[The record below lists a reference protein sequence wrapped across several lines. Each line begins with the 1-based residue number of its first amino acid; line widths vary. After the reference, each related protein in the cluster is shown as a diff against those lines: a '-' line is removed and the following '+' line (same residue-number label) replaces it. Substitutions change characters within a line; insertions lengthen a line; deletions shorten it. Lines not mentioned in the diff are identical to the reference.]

1 MESTTQQPALAVTA
15 LSACYAIQA
24 AADQAQVERALL
36 DAIALLDDAPGA
48 TIIRRSRIGWHA
60 ADGERRTPTDWLD
73 RVAQRREPH
82 ATGPGTPPAGL
93 YAPLADDLMLFLPAP
108 AIASDDQ
115 HEPARLLVEHAALA
129 IARLRNAQAQAG
141 ADRPP
146 FPHLIGAVSERYK
159 VLTEHTINAV
169 LISNDDGII
178 FQANKA
184 AAAIF
189 GYPPEQLVNLNIS
202 HALGISTQYLRD
214 SLSDY
219 YDDGYGGGIARIRR
233 PDGETREVEY
243 VICRIEDNL
252 HISILHDITY
262 PQEQSRPPRSSQ
274 SVEIHY
280 GLPQSLTRWPH
291 SEERYRMLMDTSPSA
306 ILLAAAD
313 GTINFCNS
321 QAATLFGYAPV
332 EAIHGMNIS
341 ALIDGEP
348 GSGGQI
354 IADIQSGH
362 SIEYVMRRKDSQ
374 RFYAD
379 VSCTPMPLPP
389 EATPTLIIVVHD
401 ISIRKQAERLLTAA
415 YNDVAS
421 RNRHLN
427 HTQRLLQDLFNG
439 LEDGLLLLDRHGQ
452 VQVINRTLANL
463 LGIAPEL
470 ALDRPWP
477 EVYQQASPS
486 FPGHLAQQ
494 LSTVGRQR
502 AQHNRYTAPDGVTR
516 ILDIR
521 VTAIGQ
527 ARQINHIIMHVIDE
541 TETVRLQEQLIRTE
555 HFAASG
561 KLAASV
567 AHEINTPL
575 QTIQTNLKLMQRMA
589 PKDSQGFLDDALEEI
604 RRLGRIV
611 RQLLDFYR
619 PTTML
624 VAPVDVAA
632 LIDRVMLMLGK
643 TIRDQHIVIERQ
655 IDSDL
660 PFIYGRADE
669 LTQIVINLIINALD
683 VMPQGGRLGVRVEL
697 APDADSAGAERMV
710 IAITDS
716 GPGLPQGL
724 REQIF
729 EPFITTKEQGTGLGL
744 WISRQLVQ
752 QHGGTLWAT
761 DRPGQGSTFWVA
773 LPISTTPTRRGGT

>member
-1 MESTTQQPALAVTA
+1 MESTTQQPALSVTA
-15 LSACYAIQA
+15 LSACYAIHA

-36 DAIALLDDAPGA
+36 DAIALLDDAPGT
-48 TIIRRSRIGWHA
+48 TIIRRSRSGWHA
-60 ADGERRTPTDWLD
+60 ADGARRTPTDWLD
-73 RVAQRREPH
+73 RVAQRREPREH
-82 ATGPGTPPAGL
+82 ATGPGTHPPGL
-93 YAPLADDLMLFLPAP
+93 YTPLADDIMLFLPV
-108 AIASDDQ
+108 IASDDQ
-115 HEPARLLVEHAALA
+115 HEPARLLAENAALA

-141 ADRPP
+141 ADRLPYP
-146 FPHLIGAVSERYK
+146 RLIGAVSERYK
-159 VLTEHTINAV
+159 VLSEHTVNAV

-184 AAAIF
+184 AGAIF

-202 HALGISTQYLRD
+202 HALDISTQYLRD

-219 YDDGYGGGIARIRR
+219 YDEGYGGGVARIRR
-233 PDGETREVEY
+233 PNGETREVEY

-252 HISILHDITY
+252 HISILHDITH
-262 PQEQSRPPRSSQ
+262 PQEHAHSSRSIQP
-274 SVEIHY
+274 VEIHY
-280 GLPQSLTRWPH
+280 GLPQNFARWPH

-321 QAATLFGYAPV
+321 QAATLFGYDPV
-332 EAIHGMNIS
+332 DSIHGVNIS
-341 ALIDGEP
+341 ALIDGEA
-348 GSGGQI
+348 GGGQI

-379 VSCTPMPLPP
+379 VSCTPMPTPP
-389 EATPTLIIVVHD
+389 EATPTIIIVVHD

-452 VQVINRTLANL
+452 VQAINRTLANL

-502 AQHNRYTAPDGVTR
+502 AQHNRYTAPDGITR

-527 ARQINHIIMHVIDE
+527 ASQINHIIMHVIDE

-589 PKDSQGFLDDALEEI
+589 PKESQVFLDDALEEI

-619 PTTML
+619 PTTMI
-624 VAPVDVAA
+624 VAPVDIAA

-643 TIRDQHIVIERQ
+643 TIRDQHIMIERQ

-669 LTQIVINLIINALD
+669 LTQILINLIINALD

-697 APDADSAGAERMV
+697 DPDDSAGAERMV
-710 IAITDS
+710 IAISDS

-761 DRPGQGSTFWVA
+761 DRPGHGCTFWVA